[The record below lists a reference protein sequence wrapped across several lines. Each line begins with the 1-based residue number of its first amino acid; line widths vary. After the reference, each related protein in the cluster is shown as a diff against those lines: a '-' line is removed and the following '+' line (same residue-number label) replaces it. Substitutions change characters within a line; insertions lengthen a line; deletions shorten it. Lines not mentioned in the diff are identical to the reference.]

1 MILDRAGNE
10 TVSDG
15 GQEKFLAFLYNNVF
29 GRLLLKLLCR
39 RFVSNIGAAYMRSG
53 LSKRRIKK
61 TVEQNGIDMSEY
73 EPAEYGSFNEF
84 FIRKLRP
91 GARKIES
98 DPDAVISPADSKLT
112 VCDIT
117 GDGTYEIKGCRY
129 TAAALLGGEEY
140 ARGFYGGKM
149 FIYRLTVDNY
159 HRYCYPD
166 GGREL
171 EHRFIPGILHTVN
184 PVALEK
190 HDVFGKNC
198 REYTLLQTDN
208 FGKVAFVEIG
218 AMMVGRIN
226 NTHPETFVRGEEKGY
241 FSFGGS
247 TIAVCYAP
255 GAAEPDADIAA
266 NSAKGTETAV
276 KYGEKT
282 GKRRG

>member
-10 TVSDG
+10 TASDG
-15 GQEKFLAFLYNNVF
+15 GQEKFLAFLYNNAF
-29 GRLLLKLLCR
+29 GRVLLKLLCR
-39 RFVSNIGAAYMRSG
+39 RFVSDIGGTYMRSR

-61 TVEQNGIDMSEY
+61 TIEQNGIDMSEY
-73 EPAEYGSFNEF
+73 EPAEYRSFNDF

-91 GARKIES
+91 GARTINGE
-98 DPDAVISPADSKLT
+98 PDAVIAPADSKLT

-117 GDGTYEIKGCRY
+117 AEGKYEIKGCRY
-129 TAAALLGGEEY
+129 TAAALLGSEEA
-140 ARGFYGGKM
+140 ARPFYGGKM
-149 FIYRLTVDNY
+149 FVYRLTVDNY

-166 GGREL
+166 SGREL

-184 PVALEK
+184 PIALEK

-198 REYTLLQTDN
+198 REYTLLETEN
-208 FGKVAFVEIG
+208 FGKVAFVEVG
-218 AMMVGRIN
+218 AMMVGKIN
-226 NTHPETFVRGEEKGY
+226 NAHPEAFVRGDEKGY

-255 GAAEPDADIAA
+255 GAAEPDGDIAA
-266 NSAKGTETAV
+266 NSANGTETAV

-282 GKRRG
+282 GKGRG

>member
-10 TVSDG
+10 IAADG
-15 GQEKFLAFLYNNVF
+15 GQERFLAFLYNNAF
-29 GRLLLKLLCR
+29 GRVLLKLMCR
-39 RFVSNIGAAYMRSG
+39 RFVSDLGGAYMRSR

-61 TVEQNGIDMSEY
+61 AVEQNRIDMSEY
-73 EPAEYGSFNEF
+73 EPAEYRSFNDF
-84 FIRKLRP
+84 FTRRIRPEARP
-91 GARKIES
+91 VNP
-98 DPDAVISPADSKLT
+98 DPKAVIAPADSKLT

-117 GDGTYEIKGCRY
+117 EDGEYEIKGCRY
-129 TAAALLGGEEY
+129 TAAALLGGGEA
-140 ARGFYGGKM
+140 ARPFYGGKM

-166 GGREL
+166 SGREL

-184 PVALEK
+184 PIALEK

-198 REYTLLQTDN
+198 REYTLLETDN
-208 FGKVAFVEIG
+208 FGKVAFVEVG

-226 NTHPETFVRGEEKGY
+226 NSHPETFARGEEKGY

-247 TIAVCYAP
+247 TIAVCYAK
-255 GAAEPDADIAA
+255 GSVQPDADIAK
-266 NSAKGTETAV
+266 NSANGTETAV

-282 GKRRG
+282 GRKCE

>member
-10 TVSDG
+10 IKSDG
-15 GQEKFLAFLYNNVF
+15 GQERFLAFLYNNAF
-29 GRLLLKLLCR
+29 GRVLLKLMCR
-39 RFVSNIGAAYMRSG
+39 RFISNAGGAYMRSR
-53 LSKRRIKK
+53 LSKGRIKK
-61 TVEQNGIDMSEY
+61 TIRQGGIDMSEY
-73 EPAEYGSFNEF
+73 EPAEYRSFNDF
-84 FIRKLRP
+84 FIRRIRP
-91 GARKIES
+91 ES
-98 DPDAVISPADSKLT
+98 RPVERSPEAVISPADSKLT

-117 GDGTYEIKGCRY
+117 EEGTYGIKGCRY
-129 TAAALLGGEEY
+129 TAASLLGSEEA
-140 ARGFYGGKM
+140 ARPFYGGKM

-184 PVALEK
+184 PIALEK

-208 FGKVAFVEIG
+208 FGKVAFVEVG

-226 NTHPETFVRGEEKGY
+226 NSHPETFARGEEKGY

-247 TIAVCYAP
+247 TIAVCYAK
-255 GAAEPDADIAA
+255 GSVQPDADIAK
-266 NSAKGTETAV
+266 NSANGTETAV

-282 GKRRG
+282 GRKCE